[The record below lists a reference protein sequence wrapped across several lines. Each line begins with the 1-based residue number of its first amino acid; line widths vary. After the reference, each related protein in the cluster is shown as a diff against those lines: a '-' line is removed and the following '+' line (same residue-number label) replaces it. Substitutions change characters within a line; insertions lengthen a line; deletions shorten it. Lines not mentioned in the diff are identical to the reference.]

1 MRDDPTAQAIG
12 RYVLGGIMPLWIGA
26 GFADYWLHRRSKIE
40 AHAGTFE
47 SGLHA
52 AGLAISAGPVLC
64 GFFLELDAGV
74 LLAMIAGYAAHA
86 GMTIWDVAHAS
97 SRREVIPAEQHVH
110 ALLEV
115 LPFTALSFV
124 LVANRGQALALAGR
138 SRERARFTFRRKRV
152 PLGRRPV
159 FATLAAF
166 TIFVAIPYAE
176 ELTRCIR
183 YERAARKPSEPSAA

>member
-1 MRDDPTAQAIG
+1 
-12 RYVLGGIMPLWIGA
+12 MPLWIGA

-52 AGLAISAGPVLC
+52 AGLALTSGPVLC

-74 LLAMIAGYAAHA
+74 LLTMIAGYAAHA

-97 SRREVIPAEQHVH
+97 SRRDVIPAEQHVH

-124 LVANRGQALALAGR
+124 LVANRDQALALVGR
-138 SRERARFTFRRKRV
+138 GENRARFAFRRKRV

-159 FATLAAF
+159 LGTIAAF
-166 TIFVAIPYAE
+166 TVFVAVPFAE
-176 ELTRCIR
+176 ELLRCVR
-183 YERAARKPSEPSAA
+183 YERAARKSSEASAA

>member
-1 MRDDPTAQAIG
+1 MRDDPTG
-12 RYVLGGIMPLWIGA
+12 RALGAYVLGAVMPLWIGA

-47 SGLHA
+47 SSLHA
-52 AGLAISAGPVLC
+52 AGIALSAGPVLG

-86 GMTIWDVAHAS
+86 GMTIWDVAYAS
-97 SRREVIPAEQHVH
+97 SRRDVIPAEQHVH
-110 ALLEV
+110 GLLEV
-115 LPFTALSFV
+115 LPFTALSLV
-124 LVANRGQALALAGR
+124 LVANRGQALALVGR
-138 SRERARFTFRRKRV
+138 GESRARFAFRRKRV

-166 TIFVAIPYAE
+166 TALVAVPYAE
-176 ELTRCIR
+176 ELLRCVR
-183 YERAARKPSEPSAA
+183 YERAARKSREASAA

>member
-1 MRDDPTAQAIG
+1 MRDDPTARAMG
-12 RYVLGGIMPLWIGA
+12 RFVMGGVMPLWIGA

-47 SGLHA
+47 SSLHV
-52 AGLAISAGPVLC
+52 AGLALSAGPVLC
-64 GFFLELDAGV
+64 GYFLELDAGV
-74 LLAMIAGYAAHA
+74 LLAMIAGYGAHA

-97 SRREVIPAEQHVH
+97 SRRDVIPAEQHVH

-124 LVANRGQALALAGR
+124 LVANRGQALALIGR
-138 SRERARFTFRRKRV
+138 GRKRARFAFRRKKV
-152 PLGRRPV
+152 PLDNRPV
-159 FATLAAF
+159 LATIAAF
-166 TIFVAIPYAE
+166 TVLVAVPYAE

-183 YERAARKPSEPSAA
+183 YERAARKPSDASAA